1 MAVLMQT
8 EVKAEPESANEGRSE
23 EGMRRKLGTMDLN
36 QGVGE
41 RSSLNHWPVV
51 ASASLLRL

>member
-1 MAVLMQT
+1 MLMQT
-8 EVKAEPESANEGRSE
+8 EVKIEPESANGGREEG
-23 EGMRRKLGTMDLN
+23 GMRRKLGTTDLN

-51 ASASLLRL
+51 PEKSLERL